1 MDYEKIIHSL
11 VDAFIDNPEVLIV
24 REEPG
29 NSGKDVTILVC
40 AETSD
45 TAKLI
50 GRKGSVANAL
60 REVISIAGKNNDV
73 HIHLKFESFGDDTTD
88 ETEI

>member
-1 MDYEKIIHSL
+1 MDFEKIIHSF
-11 VDAFIDNPEVLIV
+11 VDAFIDNPEVLLI
-24 REEPG
+24 REEP
-29 NSGKDVTILVC
+29 SSSSKDITILIC
-40 AETSD
+40 AESSD

-73 HIHLKFESFGDDTTD
+73 HIHLKFESFNDDSN
-88 ETEI
+88 ENEL